1 MSLRSKIDFQET
13 LWGGEVLPVCE
24 WEPILGQWKQMSL
37 SRVVSI
43 VQIEQNH
50 RIHYLDAKFYIVVNQ
65 LKLNGAD
72 EVGW

>member
-1 MSLRSKIDFQET
+1 
-13 LWGGEVLPVCE
+13 
-24 WEPILGQWKQMSL
+24 MSL

-50 RIHYLDAKFYIVVNQ
+50 CIRYLDAKFYIVVNQ

-72 EVGW
+72 EVG

>member
-1 MSLRSKIDFQET
+1 
-13 LWGGEVLPVCE
+13 
-24 WEPILGQWKQMSL
+24 MSL

-72 EVGW
+72 EVG